1 MLDRARFDTELKS
14 AHPANFIRYAI
25 YYTPQ
30 PGTPLAAFGRSWFGR
45 ANDGAT
51 LQAFSDTG
59 LAGAATVKPPSA
71 SSRYSGLHA
80 VFKAPFCLRDGMG
93 PDALK
98 ARLISFASR
107 RKQVETGP
115 LTLARA
121 GRYLVLRP
129 IKPTPALDWLAAQC
143 VAAFD
148 GFAKS
153 PPCTHAQQGVPL
165 NDHQRLL
172 LKSFG
177 DPHVLSEYRFYIT
190 LTGPLEA
197 AHLERVSQAL
207 WPMLEEICASGVTVD
222 GLSLVGEFWWP
233 RAAPPDPALPARSLK
248 SRRVLVGSEN
258 FRVPGE
264 QSFDTWISHR
274 DGTRLGDSTGES
286 MPDYGEIL
294 AFLAANPPQL
304 SAERELHASLLE
316 LLAQCLR
323 SEQVTTDGEEAS
335 PENLE
340 AHHFRWVNFN

>member
-1 MLDRARFDTELKS
+1 MLDLAQLNNELKC
-14 AHPANFIRYAI
+14 AHQVNFVRYAI

-51 LQAFSDTG
+51 LQAFSDAG
-59 LAGAATVKPPSA
+59 LANTAAVKPLSA
-71 SSRYSGLHA
+71 SSRYSGPHA
-80 VFKAPFCLRDGMG
+80 VFKAPFCLREGMG

-107 RKQVETGP
+107 RKQIETGP

-129 IKPTPALDWLAAQC
+129 INPTPALYWLAAQC

-148 GFAKS
+148 GFAE
-153 PPCTHAQQGVPL
+153 PTTCATAQQGMNL

-190 LTGPLEA
+190 LTGPLDA

-222 GLSLVGEFWWP
+222 GLSLFGEAGG
-233 RAAPPDPALPARSLK
+233 RAPLRLIGRYSL
-248 SRRVLVGSEN
+248 R
-258 FRVPGE
+258 
-264 QSFDTWISHR
+264 
-274 DGTRLGDSTGES
+274 
-286 MPDYGEIL
+286 
-294 AFLAANPPQL
+294 A
-304 SAERELHASLLE
+304 
-316 LLAQCLR
+316 
-323 SEQVTTDGEEAS
+323 
-335 PENLE
+335 
-340 AHHFRWVNFN
+340 